1 VIDGRD
7 PNFAFTPAA
16 PGRPRVV
23 RAPLDPTAAPAASVV
38 TPFYRAGPLFHE
50 TMQCLLHQTLQ
61 RWEWIIVDDASSDP
75 ESKALLEG
83 LRGTDPRIRILQ
95 HERNRGRSAA
105 RNTGFAAARSGFVY
119 LLDQDD
125 LLEPTTLEKC
135 LWCLASHPE
144 SSFVNTWSVGFGAQ
158 EYLWNQGFE
167 LGAGF
172 LQENFATGRAMVRK
186 QVLEAVGGFDQELVD
201 GFEDWDLWLRC
212 ADRGFWGTTIPEY
225 LDWFRRRDP
234 PSAWEDPARKA
245 AFRKTLRSRYPG
257 LYADGFPS
265 FRTLGS
271 APFDPVTDE
280 LPCENRLADGSPRV
294 LMIVPWLTLGGAD
307 RFNLELVRGL
317 SQRGYEVSI
326 ATTLAG
332 DHSWAPEFAKHTPD
346 LHMLHHFLA
355 PHDHPR
361 YLRYL
366 IESRRP
372 QLVLLSHSEL
382 GYLVLPYLR
391 SHCPEPA
398 YVDFCHVEEEG
409 WRNGG
414 YPRHS
419 VAMQSCL
426 DRTLVSSQH
435 LEAWMTARG
444 ADPEHVE
451 VVHTGVDTEA
461 WCPRPESRSRLRQA
475 WGVAEDEPVVLHA
488 ARLCAQKQPHVL
500 AQTLLALSRRNVR
513 FHAVIAGE
521 GEARPWLEQFFRDHA
536 LGARVRFL
544 GAIPP
549 DEMRDVMSA
558 SDVFFLPSRW
568 EGIALSLY
576 EAAAMELAIV
586 SADVGGQRELL
597 SAYYGI
603 LLPPGDEER
612 EIEQYSLS
620 LASLLPD
627 AERRRELGRRARD
640 RVSKEFRI
648 EETLERMM
656 RLFEKARNTER
667 RAALPPDLAREWATQ
682 AVEYLRIGAH
692 AGALEAHLARALHA
706 EARLAQVEA
715 SRAYRLVRKL
725 KRSSP
730 YRLYARWRYGPG
742 WELQAP

>member
-1 VIDGRD
+1 VT
-7 PNFAFTPAA
+7 AFHR
-16 PGRPRVV
+16 PGPEF
-23 RAPLDPTAAPAASVV
+23 L
-38 TPFYRAGPLFHE
+38 E
-50 TMQCLLHQTLQ
+50 TVACMLGQTLQ
-61 RWEWIIVDDASSDP
+61 QWEWIIVDDGSPDTLAASR
-75 ESKALLEG
+75 LEELSG
-83 LRGTDPRIRILQ
+83 KDLRIRVLK

-105 RNTGFAAARSGFVY
+105 RNTGVAAARSDLIYV
-119 LLDQDD
+119 LDQDD

-135 LWCLASHPE
+135 LWHLFTHPE
-144 SSFVNTWSVGFGAQ
+144 HAFVNSWSVGFGAQ
-158 EYLWNQGFE
+158 QYLWNRGFE
-167 LGAGF
+167 QGPRF
-172 LQENFATGRAMVRK
+172 LDENSASGRALIRK
-186 QVLEAVGGFDQELVD
+186 SVLEAVGGFDESLVD

-212 ADRGFWGTTIPEY
+212 ADRGFWGATIPEY

-234 PSAWEDPARKA
+234 PSSWEDPTQMLD
-245 AFRKTLRSRYPG
+245 FRETLQSRYPG
-257 LYADGFPS
+257 LYAGGFPS
-265 FRTLGS
+265 FRTLAS
-271 APFDPVTDE
+271 TPLDPVTDE
-280 LPCENRLADGSPRV
+280 LPCENRLAEGRPRI

-307 RFNLELVRGL
+307 RFNLELVGGL
-317 SQRGYEVSI
+317 SQRGFEMSL

-346 LHMLHHFLA
+346 LHVLHHFLA
-355 PHDHPR
+355 LRDHPR

-372 QLVLLSHSEL
+372 QVVLLSHSEL

-398 YVDFCHVEEEG
+398 YIDFCHIEEEG

-444 ADPEHVE
+444 ADPERLE
-451 VVHTGVDTEA
+451 VVRTGVDAEG
-461 WCPRPESRSRLRQA
+461 WSPRPESRARLRRV
-475 WGVAEDEPVVLHA
+475 WGVPEDEPVVLHA
-488 ARLCAQKQPHVL
+488 ARLCAQKQPRVL
-500 AQTLLALSRRNVR
+500 ARTLLSLSHQNVR

-521 GEARPWLEQFFRDHA
+521 GEARPWLEQFFRDHG
-536 LGARVRFL
+536 LEARVRFL
-544 GAIPP
+544 GGVPP

-568 EGIALSLY
+568 EGIAVSLY

-586 SADVGGQRELL
+586 GADVGGQQELL

-603 LLPPGDEER
+603 LLPPGDEDR
-612 EIEQYSLS
+612 EVEQYTLA

-627 AERRRELGRRARD
+627 VERRHELGQRARE
-640 RVSKEFRI
+640 RVSKEFGI
-648 EETLERMM
+648 EETLERMTQI
-656 RLFEKARNTER
+656 FEEARAEGTR
-667 RAALPPDLAREWATQ
+667 PALPSDLAREWATQ
-682 AVEYLRIGAH
+682 SIEYLRVA
-692 AGALEAHLARALHA
+692 AQAEALEAISARAAHA

-715 SRAYRLVRKL
+715 SRAYRVVRTL
-725 KRSSP
+725 KRSIV